1 MKFEVIETGGEWVV
15 QFDGVE
21 VARFAE
27 QTAALDHV
35 AGRLRD
41 AQPGEDGVSLRVR
54 YESRSDG
61 ASGVQTRISK

>member
-15 QFDGVE
+15 QTDGVE

-27 QTAALDHV
+27 QAAALDHV

-54 YESRSDG
+54 YESRG
-61 ASGVQTRISK
+61 

>member
-15 QFDGVE
+15 QTDGVE

-27 QTAALDHV
+27 QAAALDHI
-35 AGRLRD
+35 AGRLRG

-54 YESRSDG
+54 YESRS
-61 ASGVQTRISK
+61 